1 MAYLHVFFQTLL
13 AFGTILVLTIILGKQ
28 QISELTY
35 FEYING
41 ITFGS
46 IAAALATDIDTET
59 GLHFFGLVLFGGFT
73 FLMSYLTLKSRWA
86 KKLLEGDPVI
96 VIQNGKI
103 LENNLRKSRFN
114 VDQIMQLLREKDV
127 FDVSQVQYAILE
139 NDGSL
144 SVMRKPEYQQL
155 TPQSLSQP
163 QKKPEVPMELVVD
176 GQIIYENLRK
186 IGKTGRWLMDQ
197 LKKRKVKSLWD
208 VFYVSLESDGSLYV
222 DMRRDQV
229 H

>member
-1 MAYLHVFFQTLL
+1 MAYLHVLFQTLL

-46 IAAALATDIDTET
+46 IAAALATDIDSET
-59 GLHFFGLVLFGGFT
+59 GLHFFGLVLFGGLT
-73 FLMSYLTLKSRWA
+73 FLMSFLTLKSRWA

-96 VIQNGKI
+96 VIRDGKI

-114 VDQIMQLLREKDV
+114 VDQILQLLREKDV
-127 FDVSQVQYAILE
+127 FDVSQVQFAILE

-144 SVMRKPEYQQL
+144 SVMRKPEHQQL
-155 TPQSLSQP
+155 TPKSLSQP
-163 QKKPEVPMELVVD
+163 PKKSSPGADGIGGRRADHLRKPAENGENRPVVD
-176 GQIIYENLRK
+176 GA
-186 IGKTGRWLMDQ
+186 
-197 LKKRKVKSLWD
+197 S
-208 VFYVSLESDGSLYV
+208 
-222 DMRRDQV
+222 
-229 H
+229 

>member
-1 MAYLHVFFQTLL
+1 MAYLHVLLQTLL

-59 GLHFFGLVLFGGFT
+59 GLHFFGLVLFGGLT

-96 VIQNGKI
+96 VIKDGKI

-114 VDQIMQLLREKDV
+114 VDQIMHLLREKDV
-127 FDVSQVQYAILE
+127 FDVSQVQFAILE

-144 SVMRKPEYQQL
+144 SVMRKPEDQQL
-155 TPQSLSQP
+155 TPKNLSQP
-163 QKKPEVPMELVVD
+163 QKKPQVPMELVVD
-176 GQIIYENLRK
+176 GQIIYENLRAL
-186 IGKTGRWLMDQ
+186 GKSGRWLMDE
-197 LKKRKVKSLWD
+197 LKKRQVKSLRD
-208 VFYVSLESDGSLYV
+208 VFYVSLESDGTLYV
-222 DMRRDQV
+222 DRRRDF

>member
-1 MAYLHVFFQTLL
+1 RRRSGHRHRFRKRPSFLRVGSVRRTHLFD
-13 AFGTILVLTIILGKQ
+13 VLPHPEKPLG
-28 QISELTY
+28 
-35 FEYING
+35 
-41 ITFGS
+41 
-46 IAAALATDIDTET
+46 
-59 GLHFFGLVLFGGFT
+59 
-73 FLMSYLTLKSRWA
+73 

-96 VIQNGKI
+96 VIRDLKI

-127 FDVSQVQYAILE
+127 LDVSQAQYAILE

-197 LKKRKVKSLWD
+197 LKKRKVKSLRD